1 MCTIAASLVGC
12 GPSAVPR
19 GPLPQTA
26 QGAMPTP
33 HRDRDRSWIAP
44 DAGKIALLYVSDVTT
59 HDVYVYS
66 YPQGKLKGTLTG
78 FSRPWGLCVD
88 KTGDVFVADLTGYR
102 ILKYRHAGTK
112 PILTLND
119 PYEEPSGCAVD
130 STTGDLAVAN
140 VSTPYSSPGDVLVYP
155 NGQGTPRRHYDKT
168 ITYYDYCGYDNAGNL
183 YVDGVQ
189 NATFRLAKLPKG
201 KAVFT
206 DISVNEKISYPGGV
220 QWDGKNLAVGDYES
234 KVIYQYQIGGTHG
247 TKVGTTNLL
256 DSSYAVGFWIEGST
270 VIGPNDDGASVMF
283 WKYPT
288 GGLPVK
294 TIGGFRNPWGAAV
307 SLAH

>member
-1 MCTIAASLVGC
+1 
-12 GPSAVPR
+12 
-19 GPLPQTA
+19 
-26 QGAMPTP
+26 MPAP

-66 YPQGKLKGTLTG
+66 YPQGKLEGTLTG

-140 VSTPYSSPGDVLVYP
+140 LSTPYSSPGDVLVYP
-155 NGQGTPRRHYDKT
+155 NGQGTPRRYYDKK
-168 ITYYDYCGYDNAGNL
+168 ITYYDFCGYDNAGNL
-183 YVDGVQ
+183 YVDGMQ
-189 NATFRLAKLPKG
+189 TGKFALAKLPKG
-201 KAVFT
+201 KGYFT
-206 DISVNEKISYPGGV
+206 DISVNATISYAGGV
-220 QWDGKNLAVGDYES
+220 QWDGKNVAVGDYKS
-234 KVIYQYQIGGTHG
+234 GVIYQFQISGTQG
-247 TKVGTTNLL
+247 IEVGVTHLL
-256 DSSYAVGFWIEGST
+256 SSNYAVAFWIQGST
-270 VIGPNDDGASVMF
+270 VIGPNDDGANIMY
-283 WKYPT
+283 WNYPG

-294 TIGGFRNPWGAAV
+294 TIGGLRNPWGATI
-307 SLAH
+307 SLAQ